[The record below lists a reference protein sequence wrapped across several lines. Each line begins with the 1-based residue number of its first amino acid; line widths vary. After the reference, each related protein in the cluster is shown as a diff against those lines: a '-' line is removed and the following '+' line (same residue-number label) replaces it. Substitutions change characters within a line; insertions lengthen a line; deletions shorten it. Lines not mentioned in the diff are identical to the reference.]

1 MTVEKSVVEVAEKG
15 GNANDGEIERSEQS
29 ALSSMSVFV
38 AQVVERGR
46 GVQDNVV
53 AERDTYVEACLI
65 VFKVLFDG
73 WFCMC
78 GTNDKEREDV
88 LRKLPKV
95 EQDVFRCCHCTKVI
109 QKETEIEKSRGKRK
123 KWL

>member
-15 GNANDGEIERSEQS
+15 GDANNGEIERSEQS

-46 GVQDNVV
+46 GVQDDVV

-73 WFCMC
+73 RFGLC

-88 LRKLPKV
+88 LR
-95 EQDVFRCCHCTKVI
+95 
-109 QKETEIEKSRGKRK
+109 
-123 KWL
+123 